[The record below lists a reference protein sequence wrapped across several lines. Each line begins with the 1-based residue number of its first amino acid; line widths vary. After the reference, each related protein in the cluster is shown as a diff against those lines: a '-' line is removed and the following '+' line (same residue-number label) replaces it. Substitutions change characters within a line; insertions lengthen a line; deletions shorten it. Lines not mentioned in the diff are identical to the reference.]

1 MITWIFLFVL
11 TFVQWPDAAF
21 ATDKH
26 PTSSFTRLLEQT
38 LENNPRIRAAQETLK
53 ATQALIPQAKSQL
66 LPSLSFQW
74 DNTFRSSQ
82 WHTGSSQSDPT
93 STSLSLSQPLFDL
106 ETLRDYQR
114 LAPSIKAAQRDWEG
128 IRQQVFLEFIE
139 LTANL
144 LQGEDVY
151 KLAENNYR
159 LTQAHL
165 TATTVRHDA
174 GELTKTDV
182 SQSRARVFA
191 AKSEWI
197 AAKADRQ
204 SNRARFVELSGQE
217 APEDIQLPI
226 LQHPLLAK
234 PLSDLVAILD
244 QRPDIEA
251 ARLRLQT
258 AQGNIEARKAGY
270 LPTAELS
277 SSASRTFDPTSSSTS
292 GPQDDTSLTLSLSWP
307 LYSGGLT
314 GAKIQEAVASR
325 DSDQASLEQIH
336 LAAIRELKVTLL
348 ELEKNE
354 AVNQANIARGTA
366 AKDALDG
373 VSQEFEVG
381 TRTSLDVLDAQ
392 NEFFSAQTEKVKS
405 GYNLNLSGYRL
416 LKVLGLLSLDKID
429 PSTLPAN
436 HLLSPPTTETKP

>member
-1 MITWIFLFVL
+1 MGKRMITWTFLFV
-11 TFVQWPDAAF
+11 FVFIQWPDAAF
-21 ATDKH
+21 STDNH
-26 PTSSFTRLLEQT
+26 ATSSFTRLLEQT
-38 LENNPRIRAAQETLK
+38 LENNPRIRAAQETFK

-82 WHTGSSQSDPT
+82 WRDKSSQSDPS

-106 ETLRDYQR
+106 ETLRNYQR
-114 LAPSIKAAQRDWEG
+114 LAPSIKAAQMDLEG
-128 IRQQVFLEFIE
+128 IRQQVFLEFVE

-151 KLAENNYR
+151 KLAENNYQ

-165 TATTVRHDA
+165 TATSARHDA

-191 AKSEWI
+191 SKSDWI

-204 SNRARFVELSGQE
+204 SSKARFMELSGQE
-217 APEDIQLPI
+217 APEGLDLPI
-226 LQHPLLAK
+226 LRHPLLTK

-251 ARLRLQT
+251 AMLRVQT
-258 AQGNIEARKAGY
+258 AQGNVEARKAGY
-270 LPTAELS
+270 FPTAKLS
-277 SSASRTFDPTSSSTS
+277 SSASRTFDPAGSSGT
-292 GPQDDTSLTLSLSWP
+292 GPQDDASLTLGLSWP

-325 DSDQASLEQIH
+325 DSEQASLEQKR

-348 ELEKNE
+348 ELEKSE
-354 AVNQANIARGTA
+354 AVNQANIARDTA

-392 NEFFSAQTEKVKS
+392 NEFFSAQTEKIKS

-416 LKVLGLLSLDKID
+416 LKALGLLSLKAID
-429 PSTLPAN
+429 GTSQ
-436 HLLSPPTTETKP
+436 K